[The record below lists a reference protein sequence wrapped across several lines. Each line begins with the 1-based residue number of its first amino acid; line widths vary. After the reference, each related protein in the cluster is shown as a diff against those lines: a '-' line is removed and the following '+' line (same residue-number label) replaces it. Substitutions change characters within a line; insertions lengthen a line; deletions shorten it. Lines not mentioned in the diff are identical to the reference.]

1 MKAKYDFRVMP
12 NMQGTNE
19 EKTLYPKLVTSGT
32 KTLKDIMHHA
42 SRYSGLNE
50 ATVIGVVTY
59 LEDVL
64 VEYLAEG
71 YNVKLGEI
79 GTFSASLKSRKITD
93 KNEIRSQS
101 VHFDNVNFKASK
113 KLRSAINM
121 KMKLERVKPYK
132 AFRTSSDKYTADQ
145 RFDLLTQYLKENGY
159 INCKTYAQLTGLLK
173 GKASMELRKWDEE
186 RKIDRKGRVP
196 HIIYVALAEQEG

>member
-64 VEYLAEG
+64 AEYLAEG

>member
-42 SRYSGLNE
+42 ARHSGLNE

-64 VEYLAEG
+64 AEYLAEG

-121 KMKLERVKPYK
+121 KMKLERVEPYK

-173 GKASMELRKWDEE
+173 GKASMELKKWDEE

-196 HIIYVALAEQEG
+196 HIVYVALAEQEG

>member
-64 VEYLAEG
+64 AEYLAEG

-145 RFDLLTQYLKENGY
+145 RFELLTQYLKENGY

>member
-1 MKAKYDFRVMP
+1 MKAKYDFKSMVNLRG
-12 NMQGTNE
+12 NQE
-19 EKTLYPKLVTSGT
+19 EHILYPKLVTSGT

-42 SRYSGLNE
+42 ARHSGLNE

-64 VEYLAEG
+64 AEYLAEG

-79 GTFSASLKSRKITD
+79 GTFSASLKSRKIKD
-93 KNEIRSQS
+93 KSEIRSQS

-113 KLRSAINM
+113 KLRSEINQ
-121 KMKLERVKPYK
+121 KMKLERVEPYQ
-132 AFRTSSDKYTADQ
+132 AFRTSSEKYTADQ
-145 RFDLLTQYLKENGY
+145 RFELLTQYLEQNGY
-159 INCKTYAQLTGLLK
+159 IDCKTYAQLTGLLK
-173 GKASMELRKWDEE
+173 GKATSELRKWDEE

-196 HIIYVALAEQEG
+196 HIVYVALSEK